1 MFHFICLDSQLTNTN
16 KKSNFVDSRRLTLM
30 ACEEILFVTAERHGW
45 LMKVSHLHWLKA
57 MNIQEVLTYQ
67 VDKIFKEI
75 G

>member
-1 MFHFICLDSQLTNTN
+1 
-16 KKSNFVDSRRLTLM
+16 M